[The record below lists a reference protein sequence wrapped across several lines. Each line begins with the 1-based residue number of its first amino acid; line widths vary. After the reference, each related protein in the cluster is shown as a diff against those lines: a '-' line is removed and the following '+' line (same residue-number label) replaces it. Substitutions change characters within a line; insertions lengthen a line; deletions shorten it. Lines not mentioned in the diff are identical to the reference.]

1 MDFIAVSNFAT
12 AGLLLAELMCYL
24 GRFAAVDLPS
34 EPSSGSRLR
43 GRDAWRIGWSL
54 AFND

>member
-24 GRFAAVDLPS
+24 GRFAAADLPS